1 MMPRAPH
8 ASFRFTSSALILQKY
23 QLHTGH
29 APRLRERVPIC
40 DSEFRSYQT
49 PLYLTFL
56 GLTYAPGS
64 WKHRTDQLSNVN
76 SQARANR
83 IARICVRWPSHGRPK
98 LDILVLKHTRDETL
112 KLEASRMRSMCPLA
126 RSVGRLCHYIDFERT
141 VHACGFIR
149 SPAISKFRPQIGHPP
164 R

>member
-1 MMPRAPH
+1 MCNETARAAPRPCAGWHAAVAGSTQVMMPREPH

-23 QLHTGH
+23 QLHTGY

-64 WKHRTDQLSNVN
+64 WEHRTDQLSNVN

-83 IARICVRWPSHGRPK
+83 VARILCALAVARKAKTRYTGFKTHQGGDAVTRGLQDAQYEPASSIGWPALSLH
-98 LDILVLKHTRDETL
+98 
-112 KLEASRMRSMCPLA
+112 
-126 RSVGRLCHYIDFERT
+126 
-141 VHACGFIR
+141 
-149 SPAISKFRPQIGHPP
+149 
-164 R
+164 